1 MLLKSLAKTI
11 QLLLIL
17 GAIGGL
23 NPATSVA
30 EERLPN
36 VIFVMADDLGY
47 GDLGCYGQKL
57 IKTPNLD
64 QMARE
69 GMRFRQFYAGNTVCA
84 PSRCVL
90 MTGLHMGHAHV
101 RGNAG
106 GEMSIQSLRDSDFT
120 VGELFQAAGYRTSL
134 CGKWGLGDD
143 LKGARSGLPTR
154 QGFHHFFGYLNQL
167 HAHNYYPEF
176 LWRNDEKVSLRNE
189 VTPFG
194 RVSGGF
200 QGGYA
205 TKRIDYS
212 HDLILDK
219 ALAFISENRERPFF
233 LYLPLTIPHSN
244 NEGTRGTGNGQE
256 VPSLEPYLDEDWSDQ
271 DRGQAAMITRM
282 DAGMGQ
288 ILDLLKELNLDDHTV
303 VMFTSDN
310 GPHDE
315 GGHETER
322 FVPAGPLRGMK
333 RDLYEGGIR
342 VPLIVRW
349 PGVVPA
355 NSITDHVAYFGD
367 LMATSAELTNQATP
381 EGLDSISFLPT
392 LRGHEE
398 DQATHDYLY
407 WEFYEQGSKQA
418 TRFGDW
424 KAVRM
429 PINSGEIE
437 VYNLRDDLGEA
448 RNIANQH
455 PEVVKQAQKIFK
467 EAHQPHPNWTA
478 RGGVRK
484 NQPKPG
490 DGIPRF

>member
-1 MLLKSLAKTI
+1 MDEA
-11 QLLLIL
+11 
-17 GAIGGL
+17 
-23 NPATSVA
+23 
-30 EERLPN
+30 
-36 VIFVMADDLGY
+36 
-47 GDLGCYGQKL
+47 
-57 IKTPNLD
+57 LD
-64 QMARE
+64 
-69 GMRFRQFYAGNTVCA
+69 
-84 PSRCVL
+84 
-90 MTGLHMGHAHV
+90 
-101 RGNAG
+101 
-106 GEMSIQSLRDSDFT
+106 
-120 VGELFQAAGYRTSL
+120 
-134 CGKWGLGDD
+134 
-143 LKGARSGLPTR
+143 
-154 QGFHHFFGYLNQL
+154 
-167 HAHNYYPEF
+167 
-176 LWRNDEKVSLRNE
+176 
-189 VTPFG
+189 
-194 RVSGGF
+194 
-200 QGGYA
+200 
-205 TKRIDYS
+205 
-212 HDLILDK
+212 
-219 ALAFISENRERPFF
+219 FISENRERPFF

-455 PEVVKQAQKIFK
+455 PDVVKQAHKIFK

-484 NQPKPG
+484 NQPQPG